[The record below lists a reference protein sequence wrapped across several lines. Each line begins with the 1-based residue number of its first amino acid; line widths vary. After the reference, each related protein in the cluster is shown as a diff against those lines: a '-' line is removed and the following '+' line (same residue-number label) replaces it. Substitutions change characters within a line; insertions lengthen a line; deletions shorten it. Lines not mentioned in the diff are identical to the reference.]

1 MTAASVRCFPLLQ
14 TGFLRLNSL
23 SRRTLSLRCALLQ
36 DERLQACLR
45 CLRACLRAVWPV
57 IVLEELGSSL
67 FDTALQMVVQ
77 DAPLTPRTRADT
89 APSHPA
95 RAAARAPRGPRL
107 EAGPVIVP
115 LVGYLVSRVMLL
127 LVVSC
132 DLPLQLMYGAGALF
146 GLSGGYAA
154 YWPGV
159 MTLATLA
166 STAENRSKTL
176 MRVELL
182 YGLAGLV
189 GSLFS
194 GHLFLFKTQS
204 LGQGI
209 VLLIVS
215 TFLAAA
221 CLLDAVFLLQVT
233 DVSQAEVEPESYGL
247 IPPAAP
253 TDTPIQRN
261 IPNIALLFTAAVLYS
276 SAVGGA
282 VNVLG
287 AFVLNKPLSW
297 DATQVGYGNAA
308 GCLIFITSYLGLVT
322 LPHSDSVRS
331 HSTATIRSLLSQ
343 QVPKSSC
350 GMTLTWLQLFLKFA
364 AAAYIPAST
373 KIYQNTLDWFPG
385 FVFTLSSA
393 CSVVAMIPVS
403 IVGCRSQRHR
413 QYETIQGD

>member
-1 MTAASVRCFPLLQ
+1 MSFLRRVAGRSLRDRVRSSVTREELRVEPLLLHVKRSQLKWLGHLFRMPPGRLPGEVFRACPLGGDLEEDPGHAGGTMGSLGLPAQTAASATR
-14 TGFLRLNSL
+14 LRMK
-23 SRRTLSLRCALLQ
+23 RKKMDGWMDGGIIFQ
-36 DERLQACLR
+36 
-45 CLRACLRAVWPV
+45 
-57 IVLEELGSSL
+57 
-67 FDTALQMVVQ
+67 
-77 DAPLTPRTRADT
+77 
-89 APSHPA
+89 SHRA

-107 EAGPVIVP
+107 EAGPGDSPAGRLPRV
-115 LVGYLVSRVMLL
+115 RVMLL

-132 DLPLQLMYGAGALF
+132 DLPLQLMYGPGAVWTVR
-146 GLSGGYAA
+146 GLRSVLA
-154 YWPGV
+154 GV

-215 TFLAAA
+215 TFLAAL

-322 LPHSDSVRS
+322 LRPFFSE
-331 HSTATIRSLLSQ
+331 
-343 QVPKSSC
+343 
-350 GMTLTWLQLFLKFA
+350 
-364 AAAYIPAST
+364 
-373 KIYQNTLDWFPG
+373 
-385 FVFTLSSA
+385 
-393 CSVVAMIPVS
+393 PV
-403 IVGCRSQRHR
+403 
-413 QYETIQGD
+413 